1 MAGGSDNNQV
11 SAAGNAGVL
20 VSALE
25 HPMVLAA
32 LSRMGSTGAWQ
43 RILDGQ
49 PLSEDIDVVDAQL
62 LVSAGAITRVRGDT
76 FQLAVDD
83 PMYSNP
89 QALANW
95 AQYLLR
101 RALQHATDQNM
112 VWANEDPE
120 TILSFG
126 RASGRGADVI
136 ADLLLPQ
143 LPAVA
148 ATFATGKASFLDVG
162 VGVGAISI
170 RLVERFPGTRAVGLD
185 VLPDVLNLAKAEV
198 AHSGLSDSIELRLQS
213 VADLRDEDQYD
224 LAWFPQ
230 PFIPRPA
237 FLDGIHNVFRAL
249 KPGGAMILPVAIPAQ
264 GSEFARAR
272 AVHSACLAGGS
283 AITSSELVEILHAAG
298 LVDLAEHPFSTQRLM
313 TATKPTSVAG

>member
-1 MAGGSDNNQV
+1 
-11 SAAGNAGVL
+11 
-20 VSALE
+20 
-25 HPMVLAA
+25 MVLAA
-32 LSRMGSTGAWQ
+32 FSRMGSTGAWQ

-62 LVSAGAITRVRGDT
+62 VVSAGAITQVRDDT

-89 QALANW
+89 QSLANW

-112 VWANEDPE
+112 VWGSEDPE
-120 TILSFG
+120 TILSFA
-126 RASGRGADVI
+126 R
-136 ADLLLPQ
+136 
-143 LPAVA
+143 LPALA
-148 ATFATGKASFLDVG
+148 ATFAAGRASFLDVG

-170 RLVERFPGTRAVGLD
+170 RLVERFPGTRAVRLD
-185 VLPDVLNLAKAEV
+185 VLPDVLDLAKAEI
-198 AHSGLSDSIELRLQS
+198 ARSGVSGSIELRLQS
-213 VADLRDEDQYD
+213 VADLRDRDQYD
-224 LAWFPQ
+224 LAWVPQ
-230 PFIPRPA
+230 PFIPRLA

-249 KPGGAMILPVAIPAQ
+249 KPGGAMILPVAIRAQ
-264 GSEFARAR
+264 ASEFARAR

-283 AITSSELVEILHAAG
+283 AISGSELVEILHAAG

-313 TATKPTSVAG
+313 TASKPTFVAGPAALRALAERTPRTRSNT